1 MFPDTQIPINPLER
15 NFILKLQKLLSYTR
29 QAVDAYDMIKEGD
42 KIAVGISGGKDSL
55 TLLYALVHLQKF
67 YSRHFTL
74 VAITVDLG
82 YEGFDLSGMQ
92 KLCQDLDVSYHVI
105 STKIG
110 EMVGSDTL
118 EGSACALCARL
129 RKGALNEAA
138 RKLGCNKVA
147 YGHHMD
153 DVIETMMLSL
163 LYEGRFC
170 SFWPVTHLDKTD
182 LTVIRP
188 LIYVPE
194 AEVRGFE
201 RKMALPVTKNPCPMD
216 GSTKREYVKALI
228 RQLNQ
233 ENPGVKK
240 RLFHAV
246 TEGNLEG
253 WTTRDASKG
262 F

>member
-1 MFPDTQIPINPLER
+1 M
-15 NFILKLQKLLSYTR
+15 KLQKLLSYTR
-29 QAVDAYDMIKEGD
+29 QALDKYNMIQEGD

-55 TLLYALVHLQKF
+55 TLLYALVNLQKF
-67 YSRHFTL
+67 YPQHFELT
-74 VAITVDLG
+74 AITIDLG
-82 YEGFDLSGMQ
+82 YEGFDLSAIR
-92 KLCQDLDVSYHVI
+92 KLCRDFNVEYHMI
-105 STKIG
+105 STQIG
-110 EMVGSDTL
+110 EMVSQHSQ

-129 RKGALNEAA
+129 RKGALNDAA
-138 RKLGCNKVA
+138 KALGCNKVA

-170 SFWPVTHLDKTD
+170 SFWPVTHLAKTD

-188 LIYVPE
+188 LIFVPE
-194 AEVRGFE
+194 AEVKGFE
-201 RKMALPVTKNPCPMD
+201 NKFRLPVSKNPCPMD

-228 RQLNQ
+228 RQLNR

-240 RLFHAV
+240 RLFHAI

-253 WTTRDASKG
+253 WSE
-262 F
+262 